1 MVKQWKTG
9 RDRISA
15 SSFCF
20 AERGKNRMKKWGI
33 IESLIS
39 LLVFIIL
46 LFIFREQLIQL
57 MEAVTD

>member
-1 MVKQWKTG
+1 
-9 RDRISA
+9 
-15 SSFCF
+15 
-20 AERGKNRMKKWGI
+20 MKKWGI

>member
-1 MVKQWKTG
+1 
-9 RDRISA
+9 
-15 SSFCF
+15 
-20 AERGKNRMKKWGI
+20 MKKWGI
-33 IESLIS
+33 IERLIS